1 MGVNKINLLITTYY
15 LDKGGVEEIILTY
28 TKLLDKSKY
37 SVTVACLVTGTVS
50 DEIACIDGVRL
61 FHIDTKNRIRRFLK
75 FWKIARETEA
85 DIVHNHACWY
95 GLIVGYLVGAK
106 RIETIHNMYHWF
118 KHYERILY
126 GLNCLFANKII
137 AVSEYV
143 RTFSIDYF
151 PFINTKN
158 TVVIHNGI
166 DFEKFQNDQNKTELR
181 EQLSIKKDEIV
192 VGFIGR
198 LTEQKG
204 IEYLIEAALV
214 ISKQNPNVKFIIV
227 GDGILRDALENQAH
241 KLGLINIFFTG
252 FQRNVPQHLQ
262 LFDIFVLPSL
272 FEGLPVSVLEAFA
285 SGTAVVAT
293 KVSGTP
299 EVVHDG
305 INGFLVEPK
314 NAKQLAEKLQI
325 LINDPI
331 LRKKFGENGKNLVKS
346 QFSAELM
353 VKKTEDV
360 YSKLLNR

>member
-1 MGVNKINLLITTYY
+1 MGFNKINLLITTYY
-15 LDKGGVEEIILTY
+15 LDKGGVEEVILTY
-28 TKLLDKSKY
+28 SKLLDKSKY
-37 SVTVACLVTGTVS
+37 SVTVVCLETGTVS
-50 DEIACIDGVRL
+50 DEITRIDGVKL
-61 FHIDTKNRIRRFLK
+61 VHIDTKSRIKRFIK
-75 FWKIARETEA
+75 FWKIARETKA

-95 GLIVGYLVGAK
+95 GLIVGFLVGAK
-106 RIETIHNMYHWF
+106 RVETIHNMYHWF
-118 KHYERILY
+118 KHLERALY
-126 GLNCLFANKII
+126 GLYCLFANKII
-137 AVSEYV
+137 AVSAYV

-158 TVVIHNGI
+158 TIIIHNGI
-166 DFEKFQNDQNKTELR
+166 ELEKFQYNQNNTELR
-181 EQLSIKKDEIV
+181 KHLSIENGEVV

-204 IEYLIEAALV
+204 IEYLIEAAIV
-214 ISKQNPNVKFIIV
+214 ISKQNLNVKFVIV
-227 GDGILRDALENQAH
+227 GDGILKDALENQAH
-241 KLGLINIFFTG
+241 KLGLSNILFTG
-252 FQRNVPQHLQ
+252 FQRNVPQYLQ

-314 NAKQLAEKLQI
+314 NANQLAEKLQI
-325 LINDPI
+325 LINDPS
-331 LRKKFGENGKNLVKS
+331 LRKKFAENGRNLVKS

-353 VKKTEDV
+353 VKKTVDV
-360 YSKLLNR
+360 YSKLLNQ